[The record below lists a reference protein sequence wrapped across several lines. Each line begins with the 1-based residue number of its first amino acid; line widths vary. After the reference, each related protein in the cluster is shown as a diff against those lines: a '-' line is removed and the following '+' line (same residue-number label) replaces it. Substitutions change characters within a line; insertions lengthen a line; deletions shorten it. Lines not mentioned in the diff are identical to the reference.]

1 MRSFIWWLMPA
12 SLTIRWETLDRL
24 LADGLEDLAVA
35 HWEEVELDQ
44 AEVPLA
50 LDFERT
56 RLFERIGQH
65 KTAGVRAG
73 TQLVGYAAWTILSAT
88 FHKTTIHG
96 FCTAF
101 YVEPKFR
108 GFGSLSVLPWC
119 ERELDTL
126 GVKKIYVAA
135 RTPRQCDLF
144 KKLGYVETET
154 MFSKL
159 LGDGHERRHRASS
172 VPAA

>member
-1 MRSFIWWLMPA
+1 MRSFIWWSMPA

-35 HWEEVELDQ
+35 HWEEVELDRT
-44 AEVPLA
+44 EVPLE
-50 LDFERT
+50 LDFERF
-56 RLFERIGQH
+56 RYAEKMAQGRI
-65 KTAGVRAG
+65 ASLRRADR
-73 TQLVGYAAWTILSAT
+73 LVGYAAWTILTAT
-88 FHKTTIHG
+88 FHRSVLHG
-96 FCTAF
+96 FCTAL
-101 YVEPKFR
+101 YVEPERR
-108 GFGSLSVLPWC
+108 GFASLLLLPWC
-119 ERELDTL
+119 ERELYAL
-126 GVKKIYVAA
+126 GVKKTYVAA